1 MSLFA
6 QPSAFALFLV
16 LPALWLLWRHA
27 RREREE
33 ALHRFGDPALLGQ
46 SSHLPVAPRGPR
58 AALRWVAL
66 ACAVF
71 ALARP
76 QVGRQPKPLA
86 TTGRDIV
93 IALDLSRSMRVA
105 DVGGDRL
112 RVAKR
117 LGWQLASAR
126 PGDRIGLVVF
136 GGAGFLALP
145 PTGDLGT
152 FQLFLDAATPDDIGD
167 PASDIAAGLRVAE
180 RALRREGTT
189 VGSRAVLLLTDGERN
204 EGSIAPVI
212 ELYAKSRLPV
222 FAVGIGTVEGGRVP
236 NDSGATEGP
245 WHLDG
250 IGREVISRLNEGG
263 LDSLTAA
270 TGGVYARFDDPR
282 ALEQLTLAL
291 QKLEARTLAAEPATE
306 PIERYQWPLAAA
318 ILCLLLDL
326 ILGDRSSRRTAEPPN
341 RRTAQPPNRPI
352 AGSPNRRTA
361 EPFRTPAAIL
371 PALLLALLSCST
383 SQRQVARGQ
392 QLYDQGKYLEAYEA
406 YQAVLRQQGGS
417 DVRYNAG
424 NALYRMRQYN
434 EAAKTWRDALT
445 GAPDQ
450 LRHETYFNMG
460 NAFVRADEDANA
472 LSGYLERAIDA
483 YEEALRL
490 NPADQDAKWNL
501 EIALARRGDPG
512 QDGSPGRGGR
522 ADYGRGS
529 NEEGYEGSREAAVG
543 AMAGGGSGGDE
554 GESVEEMD
562 PEQARAMLEA
572 IERQQLSTHEG
583 RRAKSTGQGDRD
595 W

>member
-1 MSLFA
+1 MTLFA

-27 RREREE
+27 RRERED
-33 ALHRFGDPALLGQ
+33 ALRRFGDPALLGQ
-46 SSHLPVAPRGPR
+46 SSLLPVAARGPR

-66 ACAVF
+66 GCAVF

-105 DVGGDRL
+105 DVAGDRL

-204 EGSIAPVI
+204 EGPIAPVL
-212 ELYAKSRLPV
+212 ELFAKSRLPV
-222 FAVGIGTVEGGRVP
+222 FAVGIGTAAGGRVP

-263 LDSLTAA
+263 LDSIATA
-270 TGGVYARFDDPR
+270 TGGAYARFDDPR
-282 ALEQLTLAL
+282 GLEQLSLAL

-318 ILCLLLDL
+318 ILCLLFDL
-326 ILGDRSSRRTAEPPN
+326 ILGDRSSRRTAAPPN
-341 RRTAQPPNRPI
+341 RPSVQSPNRPI

-371 PALLLALLSCST
+371 PPLLVALLSCST

-406 YQAVLRQQGGS
+406 YQTVLRQQGGS
-417 DVRYNAG
+417 DIRYNAG
-424 NALYRMRQYN
+424 NALYRMKQYN

-450 LRHETYFNMG
+450 LRHDTYFNMG

-512 QDGSPGRGGR
+512 QAGSPGRGGR

>member
-1 MSLFA
+1 MNLFA

-27 RREREE
+27 RRERED
-33 ALHRFGDPALLGQ
+33 ALRRFGDPALLGQ
-46 SSHLPVAPRGPR
+46 SSLLPVATRGPR
-58 AALRWVAL
+58 AALRWAAL
-66 ACAVF
+66 GCAVF

-204 EGSIAPVI
+204 EGPIAPVL
-212 ELYAKSRLPV
+212 ELFAKSRLPV
-222 FAVGIGTVEGGRVP
+222 FAVGIGTAAGGRVP

-263 LDSLTAA
+263 LDSIATA
-270 TGGVYARFDDPR
+270 TGGAYARFDDPR
-282 ALEQLTLAL
+282 GLEQLTLAL

-306 PIERYQWPLAAA
+306 PIERYQWPLAVA
-318 ILCLLLDL
+318 ILCLLPDL
-326 ILGDRSSRRTAEPPN
+326 AFAASRRPKVAQSPKRPIGESSSRPGASKPRIPV
-341 RRTAQPPNRPI
+341 
-352 AGSPNRRTA
+352 
-361 EPFRTPAAIL
+361 AIL

-406 YQAVLRQQGGS
+406 YQTVLRQQGGS
-417 DVRYNAG
+417 DIRYNAG
-424 NALYRMRQYN
+424 NALYRMKQYN
-434 EAAKTWRDALT
+434 EAAKSWRDALT

-529 NEEGYEGSREAAVG
+529 NEEGYEGNREAAVG

>member
-27 RREREE
+27 RRERED

-46 SSHLPVAPRGPR
+46 SSHLPVATRGPR
-58 AALRWVAL
+58 AALRWAAL
-66 ACAVF
+66 GCAVF

-152 FQLFLDAATPDDIGD
+152 FQLFLDAASPDDIGD

-204 EGSIAPVI
+204 EGPIAPVI

-222 FAVGIGTVEGGRVP
+222 FAVGIGTAEGGRVP

-263 LDSLTAA
+263 LDSITTA

-282 ALEQLTLAL
+282 ALEQLSLAL

-306 PIERYQWPLAAA
+306 PVERYQWPLAGA

-326 ILGDRSSRRTAEPPN
+326 VFAARRRPPI
-341 RRTAQPPNRPI
+341 AQSPNRPGAQPSSRQGASPPRI
-352 AGSPNRRTA
+352 PAGL
-361 EPFRTPAAIL
+361 TP
-371 PALLLALLSCST
+371 LLVLALLSCST

-406 YQAVLRQQGGS
+406 YQTVLRQQGGS
-417 DVRYNAG
+417 DIRYNAG
-424 NALYRMRQYN
+424 NALYRMKQYN

-490 NPADQDAKWNL
+490 NPADVDAKWNL

>member
-33 ALHRFGDPALLGQ
+33 ALRRFGDPALLGQ
-46 SSHLPVAPRGPR
+46 SSLLPLAARGPR
-58 AALRWVAL
+58 AALRWTAL
-66 ACAVF
+66 GCAVL

-189 VGSRAVLLLTDGERN
+189 VGSRAVLLLSDGERN
-204 EGSIAPVI
+204 EGPIAPVL

-222 FAVGIGTVEGGRVP
+222 FAVGIGTADGGRVP

-263 LDSLTAA
+263 LDSITTA

-282 ALEQLTLAL
+282 ALEQLGLAL

-306 PIERYQWPLAAA
+306 PVERYQWPLAAA

-326 ILGDRSSRRTAEPPN
+326 FLGGRSGKRTAEPPN
-341 RRTAQPPNRPI
+341 RRTVPPPNRPI
-352 AGSPNRRTA
+352 AQLPSRQGASPPRV
-361 EPFRTPAAIL
+361 PAALFPFIV
-371 PALLLALLSCST
+371 LALLSCST
-383 SQRQVARGQ
+383 SQRQVAKGQ

-417 DVRYNAG
+417 DLRYNAG
-424 NALYRMRQYN
+424 NALYRMKQYN

-529 NEEGYEGSREAAVG
+529 NEEGYEGNREAAVG